1 MSSVSSSL
9 VTSSPTLGVR
19 ALSSALPTGSS
30 SGVLRGKQF
39 HSHAIVGSVVVVQS
53 DLGGVLSGGVTWV
66 N

>member
-1 MSSVSSSL
+1 M
-9 VTSSPTLGVR
+9 R
-19 ALSSALPTGSS
+19 ALSSALPTGLS